1 MHEECCKK
9 VEECVSSMREFV
21 EDMRKDNFSKNNIN
35 IVMASKIIEEML
47 KLRKKMCRKDLFF
60 KSFFLYF
67 I

>member
-9 VEECVSSMREFV
+9 VEECVSSMRELA

-47 KLRKKMCRKDLFF
+47 KLRKKMC
-60 KSFFLYF
+60 
-67 I
+67 

>member
-9 VEECVSSMREFV
+9 VEECVASMREFV

-47 KLRKKMCRKDLFF
+47 KLRKKMC
-60 KSFFLYF
+60 
-67 I
+67 